1 MNLNKI
7 LSIGQKIVVAIL
19 VIILIGNLYLL
30 TMQLVFKQELPTI
43 FGFGQVIVISGSMEP
58 TISAGDLLIIREQNQ
73 YQVSDIV
80 TYEWGNSLCTHR
92 IVSIEGD
99 QMITKGD
106 ANNTTDEPT
115 PIDLINGK
123 VVFSIPGFGNFIL
136 FLKTPFGLLL
146 IALTAIALVE
156 VPNLLNKRKSN
167 S

>member
-1 MNLNKI
+1 MNLKKF
-7 LSIGQKIVVAIL
+7 LSIGQKILVVL
-19 VIILIGNLYLL
+19 LGIILIGNLYLL

-58 TISAGDLLIIREQNQ
+58 TISAGDLLIIREQSQ
-73 YQVSDIV
+73 YQVDDIV

-115 PIDLINGK
+115 PIALINGK

-156 VPNLLNKRKSN
+156 VPNLLNKRKPN

>member
-58 TISAGDLLIIREQNQ
+58 TISAGDLLIIREQSQ
-73 YQVSDIV
+73 YQVDDIV

-115 PIDLINGK
+115 ALALINGK
-123 VVFSIPGFGNFIL
+123 VVFTIPGFGNFIL

>member
-1 MNLNKI
+1 MMNVKKI
-7 LSIGQKIVVAIL
+7 LNVGQKLVVFLLSL
-19 VIILIGNLYLL
+19 VLLSNLYLL
-30 TMQLVFKQELPTI
+30 VMQIGFKQELPKI

-58 TISAGDLLIIREQNQ
+58 AISAGDLLVIREQAQ
-73 YQVSDIV
+73 YQVNDVV
-80 TYEWGNSLCTHR
+80 TYQWGNSLCTHR

-115 PIDLINGK
+115 AMNLINGK
-123 VVFSIPGFGNFIL
+123 VVFTIPGFGNFIL

-146 IALTAIALVE
+146 IAATAILLVE
-156 VPNLLNKRKSN
+156 VPNWIKKN

>member
-1 MNLNKI
+1 MKKI
-7 LSIGQKIVVAIL
+7 LSIGQKIIVVL
-19 VIILIGNLYLL
+19 LGLILISNLYLL
-30 TMQLVFKQELPTI
+30 TMQLVFKQELPKI

-58 TISAGDLLIIREQNQ
+58 AISAGDLLIIREQSQ
-73 YQVSDIV
+73 YQVDDIV

-106 ANNTTDEPT
+106 ANNTVDEPT
-115 PIDLINGK
+115 PIVLINGK